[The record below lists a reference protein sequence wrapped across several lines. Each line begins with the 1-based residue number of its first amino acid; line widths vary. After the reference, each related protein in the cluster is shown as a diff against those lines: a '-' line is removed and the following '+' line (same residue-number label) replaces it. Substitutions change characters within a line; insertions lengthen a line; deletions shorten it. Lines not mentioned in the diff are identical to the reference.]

1 MKKSIA
7 QFLKP
12 GTFIRVLLLFFII
25 LCFAS
30 SLSAQKR
37 RKSYSHTQTKS
48 ANPVQIAD
56 SYTNSSNKKILDLL
70 LNDAQKVK
78 VGTPEMT
85 SLLMKISELYDKVPT
100 RDKKAFINVIYQ
112 HVENIKEKEEKRGE
126 FASLSHIFEFF
137 ADATD
142 SRLPTVFYMQGE
154 ISAIEPFDTIKLNY
168 CIDKLLNFE
177 KNTGYR
183 QSEYIENLKRS
194 REYIR
199 NIVPLSKDMDGIWVS
214 DLYSEKTGMPYYV
227 LKVENGVISL
237 STFSGCLQ
245 GLSNTDANMLKL
257 PQQVQDI
264 GVNSTYLAFCSE
276 NMSSPSA
283 LVQELI
289 INAKN
294 SVNNVV
300 YSSIMNGLAKDG
312 VGGQL
317 AGGFVSGA
325 INSGIDALVKE
336 LTTPKKQIY
345 SIEMNIHKC
354 SPDEL
359 FAQSNWKYIYIK
371 GENTPEVQEENY
383 IISFVRWTPESNVYF
398 TFSDGDIFP
407 IWLGKNDYYSKAEM
421 KNLKKNPNWD
431 FRNDYIL
438 LSKTGKIKAYN
449 LMMLKKLIFQT
460 EQKAVNNGFEL
471 PPQKNHFRKIAVM
484 GVGFMT
490 EEERSKLVKKKGK
503 QKKHEDD
510 DNVIESKGVLIS
522 EVIDNSPAQ
531 LFGIKKGDVITHI
544 DGYPIKTGE
553 DAISYINSL
562 SPYSYIKIKFQRKG
576 KDKEINLPLTYML
589 K

>member
-1 MKKSIA
+1 M
-7 QFLKP
+7 
-12 GTFIRVLLLFFII
+12 
-25 LCFAS
+25 
-30 SLSAQKR
+30 
-37 RKSYSHTQTKS
+37 
-48 ANPVQIAD
+48 
-56 SYTNSSNKKILDLL
+56 

-142 SRLPTVFYMQGE
+142 SRLPTVFCLQGE

-214 DLYSEKTGMPYYV
+214 DLYSVKTGMPYYV

-276 NMSSPSA
+276 KMSSPSA
-283 LVQELI
+283 LGQELI

-294 SVNNVV
+294 TVNNVV

-312 VGGQL
+312 VSGQL

-325 INSGIDALVKE
+325 ISSGIDALVKE

-345 SIEMNIHKC
+345 SLEMNIHKC

-371 GENTPEVQEENY
+371 GENTPEVQEENH

-398 TFSDGDIFP
+398 AFSDGDIFP
-407 IWLGKNDYYSKAEM
+407 IWLGKNDYFSKAEM
-421 KNLKKNPNWD
+421 KKLKKNPNWD

-438 LSKTGKIKAYN
+438 LSKSGKTTAYN
-449 LMMLKKLIFQT
+449 LMMLRKLIFQT
-460 EQKAVNNGFEL
+460 EQNAENNGFEL
-471 PPQKNHFRKIAVM
+471 PPQTIQYRKVSFM
-484 GVGFMT
+484 GVEFMT
-490 EEERSKLVKKKGK
+490 DEDKSKLAKKKGK
-503 QKKHEDD
+503 HKKHEDD
-510 DNVIESKGVLIS
+510 DSVIECKGAVISK
-522 EVIDNSPAQ
+522 VIDNTPAQ
-531 LFGIKKGDVITHI
+531 LFGIKKGDIITHI
-544 DGYPIKTGE
+544 DGYPIKTRE

>member
-1 MKKSIA
+1 M
-7 QFLKP
+7 
-12 GTFIRVLLLFFII
+12 
-25 LCFAS
+25 
-30 SLSAQKR
+30 
-37 RKSYSHTQTKS
+37 
-48 ANPVQIAD
+48 
-56 SYTNSSNKKILDLL
+56 

-214 DLYSEKTGMPYYV
+214 DLYSGKTGMPYYV

-371 GENTPEVQEENY
+371 GENTPEVQEENH

-407 IWLGKNDYYSKAEM
+407 VWLGKNDYYSKAEM

-438 LSKTGKIKAYN
+438 LSKTGKIMAYN
-449 LMMLKKLIFQT
+449 LMMLKKLFFQT

-471 PPQKNHFRKIAVM
+471 PPKNNHFRKVAIM
-484 GVGFMT
+484 GVEFMT

-503 QKKHEDD
+503 QEKHEDD

-522 EVIDNSPAQ
+522 KVIDNTPAQ

-544 DGYPIKTGE
+544 DGYPIKTKE